1 MANIEIESKNCLG
14 CSLVI
19 CVVLIVIV
27 YLITHIK
34 ITII

>member
-1 MANIEIESKNCLG
+1 MERNEGSNCLG

-19 CVVLIVIV
+19 CVVLILIV

-34 ITII
+34 ITIV